1 MNAEGLL
8 QMSGVVVDLV
18 QRIDRQPEPGGESE
32 VSEFLVATG
41 GGFNAMMAAKGF
53 GIDVAY
59 GGALGRGMFADIA
72 ERALR
77 DAGISVLAKHRHA
90 SDQGTCVVIV
100 DRNAERTF
108 FTHHGAERWPDRDDI
123 RNLPMSRYAW
133 SLLTGY
139 SLVKPSSAQVLVPWL
154 ATIPS
159 GSNFLFD
166 PGPLVGDIAP
176 SYLSPALERADWIS
190 ANQREAATLTGRDDP
205 GAAARELARDRTGA
219 IVRCAAAGC
228 WLGFAE
234 GSAELVPGF
243 AVDAIDTTG
252 AGDVHVGAFIAA
264 LCCGYDE
271 RAAAKLANGAAA
283 VTTTR
288 FGLATT
294 PCLEETLAFVRK
306 RGVDLPL
313 INANQGTGSC
323 SRPIRMARN
332 RGDDS

>member
-1 MNAEGLL
+1 MKAEGLL
-8 QMSGVVVDLV
+8 QMSGVVVDLI
-18 QRIDRQPEPGGESE
+18 QRIERQPEPGGETE
-32 VSEFLVATG
+32 VVEFLVAAG

-53 GIDVAY
+53 GIGITY

-108 FTHHGAERWPDRDDI
+108 YTHHGAERWPDRHDI
-123 RNLPMSRYAW
+123 QDLSMSRYAW

-139 SLVKPSSAQVLVPWL
+139 SLVRPSSAQVLVPWL

-159 GSNFLFD
+159 ASNFLFD

-176 SYLSPALERADWIS
+176 AYLSAALERADWIS

-205 GAAARELARDRTGA
+205 GAAVRELAQNRTGA

-228 WLGFAE
+228 WLGLAE

-243 AVDAIDTTG
+243 AVEAVDTTG
-252 AGDVHVGAFIAA
+252 AGDVHVGAFIGAM
-264 LCCGYDE
+264 CRGYDE
-271 RAAAKLANGAAA
+271 RAAARLANGAAA

-288 FGLATT
+288 FGLATA
-294 PCLEETLAFVRK
+294 PSLEETLAFVRK

-313 INANQGTGSC
+313 IDANQGTGSC
-323 SRPIRMARN
+323 SRPIRMAKK
-332 RGDDS
+332 RGEAS